1 MFKCFKICVDES
13 RFITGWY
20 FSVCISMKELWLTWW
35 AREMKDAIGLCFNTL
50 LSPSWHSEVL
60 SKGSYVFILYWVLH
74 IVWLVL
80 RKDSH
85 FMVSH
90 EAPFY
95 CMCLL
100 NWDRFTICP
109 TCHLKVLIYPQFCK
123 YTQKSEEVEMCCM
136 EYIHILN
143 TSRYWSLKFKSW
155 TMYSYKR
162 HLKLKLKNTLLK
174 DRLLINER
182 SEKTP
187 FQMSERHTGCI
198 HAYGFLKQ
206 NTRKYL
212 ELDYSISLNSRGRH

>member
-13 RFITGWY
+13 RFVTGWY

-35 AREMKDAIGLCFNTL
+35 AHEMKDAIGLCFNTL

-80 RKDSH
+80 RKDSY

-100 NWDRFTICP
+100 NWDGFTICP
-109 TCHLKVLIYPQFCK
+109 TCHLKVLIYPQL
-123 YTQKSEEVEMCCM
+123 V
-136 EYIHILN
+136 
-143 TSRYWSLKFKSW
+143 
-155 TMYSYKR
+155 
-162 HLKLKLKNTLLK
+162 NTLRRVRRWKCAVWSIHTSWIRVGTGLSNLK
-174 DRLLINER
+174 VE
-182 SEKTP
+182 P
-187 FQMSERHTGCI
+187 CI
-198 HAYGFLKQ
+198 V
-206 NTRKYL
+206 
-212 ELDYSISLNSRGRH
+212 IRGIWN